1 MLTRKEL
8 QEKFNAYWET
18 QDIVKQPELLYQPIK
33 YTLDCGGKRIRP
45 VLLLMVCDMF
55 GIDVNQ
61 AMKPAMG
68 LEIFHNF
75 TLLHDDIMDKS
86 NIRRGKPTVH
96 AKWNENIAIL
106 SGDAMSIMASQY
118 ILETPRNLK
127 KLLAAF
133 YKASMD
139 VCEGQQF
146 DMDFEDRKIIS
157 EDEYLKMIAL
167 KTGALLAVSLQMGAI
182 ISDASD
188 ADIQHLYDFGM
199 KMGLGFQLQD
209 DWLDCF
215 GDQDKFGK
223 AIGKDILNEK
233 KTYLFIKAYELA
245 NETQT
250 QSLNRI
256 FGSNELSPAEKIQSV
271 LSIYNELKIGDISI
285 EKANTYFSEAQKSLD
300 LVSCANDKKAELRT
314 FLDYLKG
321 RSY

>member
-18 QDIVKQPELLYQPIK
+18 QDIVKQPELLYQPVK

-61 AMKPAMG
+61 AIKPAMG

-127 KLLAAF
+127 KLLTAF
-133 YKASMD
+133 YKASID

-146 DMDFEDRKIIS
+146 DMDFEDKKIIS

-256 FGSNELSPAEKIQSV
+256 FGNNELSPAEKIQSV
-271 LSIYNELKIGDISI
+271 LSIYNELKIGDIAI
-285 EKANTYFSEAQKSLD
+285 EKANAYFAEAQKSLD
-300 LVSCANDKKAELRT
+300 MVSCAKEKKAELRT

-321 RSY
+321 RSF